1 MSSDPAR
8 PQRLVAKAR
17 GAGRSGSVVL
27 IVGPSGSGKDT
38 VLRLA
43 RAQLVGDP
51 QVLFAPRDVTRPTGT
66 AEENAVDVAA
76 FDAMETAGLYA
87 LSWRAHG
94 LAYGVRAEID
104 ADVAAG
110 RTVVLNASRTVVGAA
125 RARYASVSVVLI
137 DAPADV
143 RAARL
148 ASRGREADADV
159 QARLARTP
167 QSFTVGDADVVI
179 DNTGDPA
186 AAAATLAGAIL
197 RTGHL

>member
-1 MSSDPAR
+1 MRAT
-8 PQRLVAKAR
+8 VAEAQ
-17 GAGRSGSVVL
+17 GAGRAGSVVL

-43 RAQLVGDP
+43 RVQLASDP
-51 QVLFAPRDVTRPTGT
+51 HVVFAPRDVTRPTGT
-66 AEENAVDVAA
+66 AEENAVGAAA
-76 FDAMETAGLYA
+76 FDTLEAAGSYA

-94 LAYGVRAEID
+94 LAYGVRAKID

-110 RTVVLNASRTVVGAA
+110 RTIVINASRTVVADA
-125 RARYASVSVVLI
+125 RARYALVTVVLI

-167 QSFTVGDADVVI
+167 QAFTVGDADVVI

-186 AAAATLAGAIL
+186 AAAAMLADAIS